1 MPPAPLSLFTRHVVA
16 LVRHA
21 AAAQSPGGGALSP
34 DGIQQC
40 LQARSPAGWI
50 GRLAQGHGLGA
61 RPLIVSSSASRCI
74 ETSERLFAPS
84 REALENRAHPLAPR
98 VAPRDELRCDD
109 DKWLQPGDAP
119 PRQQLLGPPGRL
131 CDDYAA
137 RAIGAIARAAADEP
151 ASSSGRVLVVCGDAI
166 ALNAVCRRLATALD
180 LSDADRDVAL
190 DTPLREAD
198 GFLVT
203 PDGVAILSELSDES
217 EDLHV

>member
-84 REALENRAHPLAPR
+84 R

-166 ALNAVCRRLATALD
+166 ALNAVCLRLATALD